1 MKKGALTK
9 TRPTAAQVRDLRLK
23 AGLTTKQMAELF
35 GVQQRTW
42 QAKEM
47 EGKNGRSLSF
57 AEFQYLQ
64 LILEQHPNMKL
75 VSKK

>member
-1 MKKGALTK
+1 M
-9 TRPTAAQVRDLRLK
+9 RPTAAEIRDARLK

-35 GVQQRTW
+35 GVHQRTW

-47 EGKNGRSLSF
+47 DGKNGRSLSF

-64 LILEQHPNMKL
+64 LILEQHPEFKL
-75 VSKK
+75 VPKK

>member
-1 MKKGALTK
+1 MKKGAATK
-9 TRPTAAQVRDLRLK
+9 ARPAAADVRELRLK

-35 GVQQRTW
+35 GVQHRTW

-64 LILEQHPNMKL
+64 LILELHPNMKL

>member
-1 MKKGALTK
+1 VKKNIAAK
-9 TRPTAAQVRDLRLK
+9 TRPGAAEIRDLRMK
-23 AGLTTKQMAELF
+23 AGLTTRQMAELF

-64 LILEQHPNMKL
+64 LILEQHPHMKL
-75 VSKK
+75 VPKK